1 MQSAK
6 SANSQRN
13 SVVGEVEGQQ
23 PSATPTTKVQ
33 NSLVQQPVSEATEL
47 ATPPPS
53 PETPVKSKPAAPY
66 FSQDTSES
74 SPAPSDEEGEGLGP
88 EASVLLDDNT
98 RIDLKVVLPG
108 GDLDVGNG
116 SGLEDETADEL
127 GSEANLLRLSE
138 TTAEQLPTAGG
149 ENSEGEESNEGQ
161 EVVTVEQEVDLNG
174 QEVEEQDVLPELKP
188 GKGSGTASKRSRS
201 ETESGRKVSLASLV
215 GRVRSQTVHDSAK
228 DKHLANKVGHLS

>member
-108 GDLDVGNG
+108 DLDEGNG
-116 SGLEDETADEL
+116 CGLEDEKADEL
-127 GSEANLLRLSE
+127 GSEANLLRFSE

-188 GKGSGTASKRSRS
+188 RKGSGTASKRSRS

-228 DKHLANKVGHLS
+228 DKHLANKVGHLN